1 MNYSEQQIKKAL
13 QQFIN
18 DPDTSRKFAEAMRKG
33 LEVAEMESE
42 PHPFEAQLVMEQ
54 KPDFDNLELFN
65 RIKALSPLLED
76 STWSNDEVPTLTVY
90 GDQFGFGQ
98 GQPLMTIYVPYAP
111 NSELNECNEYVS
123 YSIFDAEQIGVEEDY
138 TDQCNLAKV
147 EEMIKKAL
155 KSVAAY
161 NRSFIVTPK
170 INIDVLTPQSFQMNQ
185 VNNEH
190 YARLAIEQVRE
201 MDAEKLKARVLRGLQ
216 DADAYPCDFA
226 EY

>member
-18 DPDTSRKFAEAMRKG
+18 DPDTARKFAEAMRKG

-54 KPDFDNLELFN
+54 KPDFDNMELFN
-65 RIKALSPLLED
+65 LIKSISPLLED
-76 STWSNDEVPTLTVY
+76 SSWSNDEVPTLTVY
-90 GDQFGFGQ
+90 GDKFGFSE
-98 GQPLMTIYVPYAP
+98 GQPLLTVYVPYAP
-111 NSELNECNEYVS
+111 NSDLNECNEHVS
-123 YSIFDAEQIGVEEDY
+123 YTIFDAEQVGTEEDY
-138 TDQCNLAKV
+138 INQCDLIGV

-155 KSVAAY
+155 ASVE
-161 NRSFIVTPK
+161 RCQRVFTVTPK
-170 INIDVLTPQSFQMNQ
+170 ISIDLPTPQTFQMNQ
-185 VNNEH
+185 ANNEW
-190 YARLAIEQVRE
+190 YALRAIEQVRE
-201 MDAEKLKARVLRGLQ
+201 MDAEKLKAAVLQGLQ